1 MEYNNL
7 YEQTPQQIDQNTQ
20 EQKNIV
26 KKQKSI
32 GAIAKKIDKVEKELA
47 SLYSKI
53 KKKEEELVRLKEKL
67 KELL

>member
-1 MEYNNL
+1 MEFERLNQIGKGIS
-7 YEQTPQQIDQNTQ
+7 EQK

-26 KKQKSI
+26 KKQKRI
-32 GAIAKKIDKVEKELA
+32 GVIAKKIDKVEKELA

-53 KKKEEELVRLKEKL
+53 EKKEKELARLKQEL

>member
-7 YEQTPQQIDQNTQ
+7 YEQTPQQIDQNIQ

>member
-7 YEQTPQQIDQNTQ
+7 YEQNIQQTEQNAH
-20 EQKNIV
+20 EQI

-53 KKKEEELVRLKEKL
+53 KKKEEELARLKQELKKL
-67 KELL
+67 L